1 MSQADKTNSYA
12 PYKLCVVGCRCKCT
26 LNKECSTP
34 FSCWTD
40 ALSQFWLDIRCCIP
54 LFDGFFVLIGCR
66 GFMST
71 KCEVWHPF
79 FWLAGHRDQCW
90 LGVGCGTT
98 SYVLLDADANAH
110 WTKSVAALFL
120 AKQMQW
126 VNSDWI
132 SGVASPF
139 FDGWAQGTMQLGG
152 MNIPYLA
159 TMIVLVDKTK
169 DDTKVLGNM
178 PTIRKC
184 VNNT

>member
-12 PYKLCVVGCRCKCT
+12 PYKLCIVGCRCKYT

-54 LFDGFFVLIGCR
+54 LFDGFFVLVRCR

-71 KCEVWHPF
+71 KCEVCHPF

-152 MNIPYLA
+152 DEHPLPCYNDSPGWQ
-159 TMIVLVDKTK
+159 DKRWHQS
-169 DDTKVLGNM
+169 V
-178 PTIRKC
+178 RKHA
-184 VNNT
+184 NN